1 MTRKE
6 LFEEVVSRMEKPEN
20 KQRLEAQEN
29 NKNELSLQ
37 WHLNRA
43 RELFK
48 PMEKSDE
55 YKKSLMENDFD
66 VSIRE
71 IQKLLDEQGITYML
85 QSYRAK

>member
-1 MTRKE
+1 MKKIIALMLCAVMLLALCACE
-6 LFEEVVSRMEKPEN
+6 KSEEAPDT
-20 KQRLEAQEN
+20 
-29 NKNELSLQ
+29 ELSLQ

-71 IQKLLDEQGITYML
+71 IQKLLDEQGWV
-85 QSYRAK
+85 

>member
-20 KQRLEAQEN
+20 KQRLKAQEN

-66 VSIRE
+66 VNMNIE
-71 IQKLLDEQGITYML
+71 INIQ
-85 QSYRAK
+85 

>member
-6 LFEEVVSRMEKPEN
+6 LFEEVVSRMEKAEN

-71 IQKLLDEQGITYML
+71 IQKLLDEQGWV
-85 QSYRAK
+85 

>member
-1 MTRKE
+1 
-6 LFEEVVSRMEKPEN
+6 MEKPEN

-71 IQKLLDEQGITYML
+71 IQNYWTNRAGYNIYVAVLPCKIRKLPHLV
-85 QSYRAK
+85 